1 MDKIKEV
8 CQIQVGEGFKARVDE
23 SGNILIEKE
32 KFVPKDGDVI
42 YTKSVY
48 NSEYISIFKIRYGNN
63 FSTYCDYCIGSGRVV
78 SNESLMYRAQVV
90 EMRLAT
96 EEEKGKLFDKLKVNG
111 DIWNPNTKTLEKI
124 YIPKN
129 GDYMF
134 YITSSNSPVI
144 SISKGVKDNKL
155 MSYADFFIDNN
166 SLFNSYG
173 RTTVYTDYYD
183 AMIDI
188 RLATPEEKEK
198 LDKKLEEI
206 GLRFNSTTKVLE
218 KIYQPKDGDI
228 IYNQGGEHAIAIFNR
243 FEGNTVKTYC
253 SYFYHAN
260 VLYVGNN
267 LAGSDNYFCNINSFN
282 PRLATEAEKLVLFE
296 QLKKKKDLVWNAES
310 KTLDAIYIP
319 KEGDIVHY
327 ITPNLEN
334 IAVFKEIREDIFYHY
349 CAIYKNEDD
358 KTYSRNI
365 LMKGYTHHFS
375 KFKEIRLATEE
386 ERNILFT
393 NINATNRVWNSELKI
408 LCTIPKIG
416 DVCIFW
422 NELTQYAIIKILTEY
437 VDTRFKNIDNE
448 VFNNCV
454 PYNEKLYKKMR
465 GYNVKA

>member
-1 MDKIKEV
+1 MNKIKEV

-42 YTKSVY
+42 YTKSIY
-48 NSEYISIFKIRYGNN
+48 NSEYVSIFRIRYGNN
-63 FSTYCDYCIGSGRVV
+63 FSTYCDYCIGSGRLV
-78 SNESLMYRAQVV
+78 SNKSLVYRAQVV

-218 KIYQPKDGDI
+218 KIYQPKEGDFFYCEI
-228 IYNQGGEHAIAIFNR
+228 GNELIYGIFKCFSNNSIEDHSAL
-243 FEGNTVKTYC
+243 FINVDNFFTEGTLTSINGAK
-253 SYFYHAN
+253 
-260 VLYVGNN
+260 N
-267 LAGSDNYFCNINSFN
+267 L
-282 PRLATEAEKLVLFE
+282 RLATTKERDILLDRIKVERYFWNFTKKVLEEAYKP
-296 QLKKKKDLVWNAES
+296 KD
-310 KTLDAIYIP
+310 
-319 KEGDIVHY
+319 GDIVHY
-327 ITPNLEN
+327 ITPNSEN

-365 LMKGYTHHFS
+365 LMMGYTHHFS

-408 LCTIPKIG
+408 LCTKPKVG